1 MLKKRIAALFLAGL
15 LCGTVLAGC
24 GFAEKEIGDTAEI
37 ISDVIMEEDGLL
49 PDNGENDGTLNAD
62 TVAQDPDT
70 VETPYEYRGQSHGY
84 QNLLTENEEALY
96 EEIDRNIHS
105 IGVEKNDSGL
115 YDISRI
121 TVWNELTET
130 EIKVAITA
138 YKNDHPEVF
147 WLANVYGRASQ
158 DGNTMLYLY
167 SYVSPEECETM
178 IREMNSKVQSIVES
192 IGEEK
197 SEFDREL
204 LAFQAVADHCA
215 YDTETASGEAKDWQ
229 SYTAYGAL
237 INGKAVCEGY
247 SRAMQLLLS
256 YLDME
261 CRLIH
266 GTADGAGHMWDL
278 VRVGGDWYHLDA
290 TWNDQKDVVIYDY
303 FNVTD
308 HIIQKDHTIGP
319 ELDKLSTEEIDAVM
333 QNNGN
338 FNMNLPSCSR
348 MTENYLKKRGVQ
360 ISSFS
365 AAENQRVTEAFRDA
379 RDSQEP
385 AVYLYIS
392 EDIDFDMAI
401 NQLLKT
407 RSPQLLIYLQ
417 RANKG
422 YGAAHFDDT
431 QVRYII
437 SEQAR
442 SVTVMLDYLE

>member
-1 MLKKRIAALFLAGL
+1 MLKKRFVSLLIAGL

-24 GFAEKEIGDTAEI
+24 GFIEKESSNTAEI

-49 PDNGENDGTLNAD
+49 PEHDENDGTLNAD
-62 TVAQDPDT
+62 TVAQDPET
-70 VETPYEYRGQSHGY
+70 VDTPYEYRSQSHGY

-105 IGVEKNDSGL
+105 IGLEKNDSGY

-158 DGNTMLYLY
+158 NGNTMLYLY
-167 SYVSPEECETM
+167 SYVSPEECEKM
-178 IREMNSKVQSIVES
+178 IRKTNSKVQSIVES
-192 IGEEK
+192 IGEDQT
-197 SEFDREL
+197 EFDREL
-204 LAFQAVADHCA
+204 LAFRAVADHCA
-215 YDTETASGEAKDWQ
+215 YDTATATGEAKDWQ

-266 GTADGAGHMWDL
+266 GMADGTGHMWDL
-278 VRVGGDWYHLDA
+278 VRIGGDWYHLDA

-308 HIIQKDHTIGP
+308 HVIQKDHTIGP
-319 ELDKLSTEEIDAVM
+319 ELDKLSTEQVDTLIK
-333 QNNGN
+333 NNGN

-348 MTENYLKKRGVQ
+348 ITENYLRKRGVQ

-365 AAENQRVTEAFRDA
+365 VAEDQRVIEAFRDA
-379 RDSQEP
+379 RDSQQQ

-407 RSPQLLIYLQ
+407 RSPQLFVYLQ
-417 RANKG
+417 GANKG
-422 YGAAHFDDT
+422 YGAARIDDT
-431 QVRYII
+431 EVRYIV

-442 SVTVMLDYLE
+442 SVTVMLDYAE